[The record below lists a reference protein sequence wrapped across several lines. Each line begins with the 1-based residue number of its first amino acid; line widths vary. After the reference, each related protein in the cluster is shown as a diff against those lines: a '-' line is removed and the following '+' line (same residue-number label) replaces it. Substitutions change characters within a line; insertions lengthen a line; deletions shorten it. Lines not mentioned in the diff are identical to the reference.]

1 MLRQVNPHYTKNPDQ
16 NSKKYT
22 TKLKNYHSNPPY
34 NCVLSLLYKHVYD
47 NQPGKIHST
56 FYMNKV
62 TFPKK
67 FEYYL
72 NKTAAVEIP
81 KKTSIA
87 KS

>member
-1 MLRQVNPHYTKNPDQ
+1 MLRQVNPHYKKNPDQ

-67 FEYYL
+67 NLILFEQNSTCWNSEEYL
-72 NKTAAVEIP
+72 Y
-81 KKTSIA
+81 S
-87 KS
+87 